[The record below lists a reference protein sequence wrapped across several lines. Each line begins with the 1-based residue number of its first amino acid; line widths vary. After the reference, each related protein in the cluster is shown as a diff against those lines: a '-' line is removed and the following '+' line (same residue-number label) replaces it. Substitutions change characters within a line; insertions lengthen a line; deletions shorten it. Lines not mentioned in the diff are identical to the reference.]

1 MVMTGR
7 WCKWHCFTNIKYYGV
22 PWFSYSNWWFFTAIF
37 SNNQGVNDHLMS
49 NGGRLWPTNPRLT
62 NWMALGF
69 PLSYPYIQFLIL
81 YIYLIY
87 IYIYIPIDWCVHP
100 KMFVAEHHKSYR
112 CPHRSLS
119 FLPIST
125 VLQMNSVQ
133 NPVLHWLVEDRIP
146 FMDCDIP
153 QYNWLILVGVFPKLI
168 DQLG

>member
-69 PLSYPYIQFLIL
+69 PYHIPIFSSWYYI

-87 IYIYIPIDWCVHP
+87 IYIY
-100 KMFVAEHHKSYR
+100 
-112 CPHRSLS
+112 PHWLMCTSQDFCCWTS
-119 FLPIST
+119 Q
-125 VLQMNSVQ
+125 VLQMS
-133 NPVLHWLVEDRIP
+133 PSFLIFLAYLHCSPNEQCSKSCVT
-146 FMDCDIP
+146 
-153 QYNWLILVGVFPKLI
+153 LVGWGQDSVHGLWYSSI
-168 DQLG
+168 